1 MSLLF
6 RRRAILRAV
15 AGELSA
21 SDERRLR
28 THLARCPACRDYY
41 DRLTLTARALS
52 AGADRT
58 PDERNRELARLT
70 EALGPR
76 SSPPQ
81 RRFGAWVLVP
91 AALAAAAVFAVLP
104 SGVREDDV
112 AFRGGDAGPTGTAS
126 LAVYA
131 SRRADGGHG
140 PVRLVADLPGSG
152 EARLSREDFVQFR
165 PRCQRTPCHAVVVG
179 VDASG
184 NARVYLGGEA
194 SAGSVL
200 LGDEHPPGV
209 VTVHAVF
216 SEAPFREE
224 EVAGLARALAAG
236 ERISTR
242 GEHVTGILVIDP

>member
-1 MSLLF
+1 MVEERKELIKLESGEAEQPF
-6 RRRAILRAV
+6 RWSAGVYGSRFLAELRDNKRFV
-15 AGELSA
+15 GVRCPSCGKVYVPPRNVCGPCFVELTELVPV
-21 SDERRLR
+21 SDEGEII
-28 THLARCPACRDYY
+28 TYTVVSFA
-41 DRLTLTARALS
+41 TL
-52 AGADRT
+52 G
-58 PDERNRELARLT
+58 
-70 EALGPR
+70 
-76 SSPPQ
+76 
-81 RRFGAWVLVP
+81 WV
-91 AALAAAAVFAVLP
+91 AHAFTNSDAV
-104 SGVREDDV
+104 
-112 AFRGGDAGPTGTAS
+112 
-126 LAVYA
+126 
-131 SRRADGGHG
+131 
-140 PVRLVADLPGSG
+140 DLPGSG